1 MYYYDTTTKNIV
13 SKVNPNR
20 NSLRG
25 LLWEAL
31 VLGCLKCDVGGDAA
45 AAEFWAPLLL
55 VLDAA
60 AQLYSTR

>member
-1 MYYYDTTTKNIV
+1 MTTKNIV

-31 VLGCLKCDVGGDAA
+31 VLGCLKCDVGGDAVA
-45 AAEFWAPLLL
+45 AAPLL

-60 AQLYSTR
+60 AAHCSTR